1 MHHDILGVDI
11 LGGHQGQGGGNEH
24 CTSMMDIET
33 GPEEPT
39 SHELASKGSVAGW
52 DKVRQGML
60 KAVTEGAGLPF
71 VRVHM
76 LQCIYILQCT
86 YYAYSGMPED
96 LKCTVCAN
104 LASMRCHR
112 VDLFLSGVFSSISC

>member
-1 MHHDILGVDI
+1 
-11 LGGHQGQGGGNEH
+11 
-24 CTSMMDIET
+24 MMDIET

-86 YYAYSGMPED
+86 FYAYSGMPED

-112 VDLFLSGVFSSISC
+112 CGPLGFFCPECFRQYHADLNLFHIGE